1 MLCYCHLFLLTKN
14 ETTRLMYVITKL
26 WWKGVSVGEEEP
38 TVNYIK
44 L

>member
-1 MLCYCHLFLLTKN
+1 
-14 ETTRLMYVITKL
+14 MYVITKL